1 MMLVVFP
8 FWVIHNG
15 IYKQIPKNIFKY
27 FSLELKNL
35 VKKCGKKIVRSETES
50 TVLRVIDRRHMST
63 PVDVSNLD
71 IGATVS
77 DLKRGRMDQY
87 ALVALENKFTNKIR
101 LGHPGRILIKQ
112 GPLILK
118 RSFNETKYEFFL
130 FNDLLLYAS
139 YVNYRFKFKKSFLI
153 DREFEIVDLQDE
165 SKRKN
170 QFWMIVADCSLL
182 VQTGT
187 AYEKQMWLDD
197 LARWFPKARREGK
210 KQKHEE
216 LLERQK
222 EQELQSLR
230 LREER
235 KQIDPS
241 SFSSA
246 TEVPK
251 DYVPEEQM
259 KITRGQSGRKN
270 VIQQQGSSLI
280 DLQLPG
286 QPNHSSS
293 SSSSFTSSSLLS
305 SSLSSSSSEMCSSSS
320 SIALPTISSSRH
332 GTLEHSRTSPSHHNK
347 SSNSTTDFPTPSK
360 NNDSSFTF
368 SGSSSFSASP
378 SKQEHDLYTDRIGNS
393 SLAPE
398 SGYLHFVIKAD

>member
-1 MMLVVFP
+1 M
-8 FWVIHNG
+8 
-15 IYKQIPKNIFKY
+15 K
-27 FSLELKNL
+27 
-35 VKKCGKKIVRSETES
+35 
-50 TVLRVIDRRHMST
+50 
-63 PVDVSNLD
+63 
-71 IGATVS
+71 
-77 DLKRGRMDQY
+77 
-87 ALVALENKFTNKIR
+87 
-101 LGHPGRILIKQ
+101 
-112 GPLILK
+112 
-118 RSFNETKYEFFL
+118 
-130 FNDLLLYAS
+130 
-139 YVNYRFKFKKSFLI
+139 
-153 DREFEIVDLQDE
+153 
-165 SKRKN
+165 
-170 QFWMIVADCSLL
+170 
-182 VQTGT
+182 
-187 AYEKQMWLDD
+187 KQMWLDD

-293 SSSSFTSSSLLS
+293 SSSSSFTSSSLLT
-305 SSLSSSSSEMCSSSS
+305 SSSSSSAMCSSSS
-320 SIALPTISSSRH
+320 IVLPTISSSRH
-332 GTLEHSRTSPSHHNK
+332 GTPEHSRTSPSKN
-347 SSNSTTDFPTPSK
+347 SNSTTGFPSPSK
-360 NNDSSFTF
+360 KNDSESFEF
-368 SGSSSFSASP
+368 SGSSSFSVSP
-378 SKQEHDLYTDRIGNS
+378 SKQEHDLYPDRIGNS